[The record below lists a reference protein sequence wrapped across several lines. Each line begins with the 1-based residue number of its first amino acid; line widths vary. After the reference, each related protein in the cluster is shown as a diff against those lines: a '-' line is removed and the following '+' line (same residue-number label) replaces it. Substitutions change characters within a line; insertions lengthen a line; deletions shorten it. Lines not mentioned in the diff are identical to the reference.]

1 MSKTFVRCVVAAAAI
16 VSAAPASRS
25 QAQPLQGDI
34 ATELVVGEVSTT
46 DDPFGGWIGVHV
58 RLGPGWKIYWKAPGD
73 AGVPPEFDW
82 SASSNLAL
90 AEVQWPVPHR
100 ASILGIESVGYTGDV
115 LFPVKV
121 QLVDPDFDASAELK
135 LVLYACNTIC
145 VREERVLKADLSR
158 PSGPDAQALIER
170 WRDKVP
176 AATSPS
182 LQIASIAVV
191 RSAPARIRVEAT
203 SARPLEHPDLF
214 VASTPPAI
222 YASRPEIEISGDRA
236 VLTALLQ
243 GDPAD
248 LLRPLHITATLV
260 DGSRA
265 VEAGLAPGDAPA
277 AATRIGGPRDG
288 HATKDEAGLWW
299 TVMITAWLGGLI
311 LNLMP
316 CVFPVLSLKLLGFV
330 DDRAAARRMV
340 RAGFVASASG
350 VIVSFLVLATALIA
364 LKAAGTTIGWGIQ
377 FQHPVFLA
385 VMAAVVALFAANL
398 LGFFELSLPSGL
410 MNALARRGMGSSVP
424 SHFAGGFVATLLA
437 TPCSAPFVGTAV
449 SFALS
454 RGSLEIYA
462 VFGALG
468 IGMATPYLLAAAV
481 PNLAAVLPRPGRW
494 MLWVRRALAVPL
506 LATSAWLITLVGAT
520 AGYVPAAL
528 AAAAL
533 VVGLAALWW
542 RAAGPSPRAAIA
554 VSCVLVLAGI
564 GVVAG
569 LASATGVTDAEART
583 IRWRPFDELDALV
596 RSGQTVF
603 LDVTADWCV
612 TCKVNK
618 ALVVND
624 QAIARRLSRDVVPVR
639 GDWTRPDARIAAYLQ
654 SFGRYGLPFN
664 VVFGP
669 RAPEGIVLPELLTT
683 DAVLSAFAQSSGRTH
698 SSIEPK

>member
-34 ATELVVGEVSTT
+34 VTEFVVGEVSTT

-58 RLGPGWKIYWKAPGD
+58 RLAPGWKIYWKAPGD

-121 QLVDPDFDASAELK
+121 QLVDPDFDAGAELK

-170 WRDKVP
+170 WRDTVP

-222 YASRPEIEISGDRA
+222 YASRPEIEILGDRA

-260 DGSRA
+260 DGDRA
-265 VEAGLAPGDAPA
+265 VEAGLASADAPA
-277 AATRIGGPRDG
+277 AATRIGGPGDG
-288 HATKDEAGLWW
+288 HATKDEAGSWW
-299 TVMITAWLGGLI
+299 TVMVTPWLGGLI

-330 DDRAAARRMV
+330 DDGAAARRTL
-340 RAGFVASASG
+340 RSGLVASAAG

-364 LKAAGTTIGWGIQ
+364 LKAAGANIGWGIQ

-468 IGMATPYLLAAAV
+468 IGMATPYLLAAAAS
-481 PNLAAVLPRPGRW
+481 PPRG
-494 MLWVRRALAVPL
+494 
-506 LATSAWLITLVGAT
+506 G
-520 AGYVPAAL
+520 
-528 AAAAL
+528 AAAARSL
-533 VVGLAALWW
+533 DALGQARTG
-542 RAAGPSPRAAIA
+542 RAAACDLGMAYHACRRHGGLRSRRARGRCAGRRPRGA
-554 VSCVLVLAGI
+554 
-564 GVVAG
+564 VVAG
-569 LASATGVTDAEART
+569 GRAFAARRHCGVLRARAGGDRRRCRPRLRDRRHGRRSADNSC
-583 IRWRPFDELDALV
+583 WRAFDELDGWCGPAT
-596 RSGQTVF
+596 RS
-603 LDVTADWCV
+603 
-612 TCKVNK
+612 
-618 ALVVND
+618 
-624 QAIARRLSRDVVPVR
+624 
-639 GDWTRPDARIAAYLQ
+639 
-654 SFGRYGLPFN
+654 
-664 VVFGP
+664 
-669 RAPEGIVLPELLTT
+669 
-683 DAVLSAFAQSSGRTH
+683 SST
-698 SSIEPK
+698 